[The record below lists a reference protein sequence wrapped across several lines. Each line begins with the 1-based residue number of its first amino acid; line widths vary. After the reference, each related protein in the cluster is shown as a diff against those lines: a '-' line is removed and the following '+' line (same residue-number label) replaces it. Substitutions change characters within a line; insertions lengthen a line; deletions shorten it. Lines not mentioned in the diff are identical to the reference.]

1 MGGGMPQVEF
11 LFAAKVDPAKWEIVK
26 KAPPVGM
33 VMGLAM
39 LQGISISVEKDLL
52 VVASKKHVDEGKAGT
67 VNDNVSGSQL
77 KMFQENDFVL
87 KFDLAEVAKLQDT
100 PVPPPA
106 MKALEKFSYVAI
118 TGTSDEKGGSGALR
132 IGMADKKTNSL
143 AAFIEL
149 IPLLQAMDGGD
160 SRAAPENR
168 STSLGG
174 LEEEWEKKPK
184 GSNK

>member
-1 MGGGMPQVEF
+1 M
-11 LFAAKVDPAKWEIVK
+11 I
-26 KAPPVGM
+26 
-33 VMGLAM
+33 
-39 LQGISISVEKDLL
+39 L
-52 VVASKKHVDEGKAGT
+52 V
-67 VNDNVSGSQL
+67 
-77 KMFQENDFVL
+77 
-87 KFDLAEVAKLQDT
+87 T

-132 IGMADKKTNSL
+132 IGMANKKTNSL

-160 SRAAPENR
+160 SRAAPEDR